1 MKMKYGKRTLAVLLL
16 CAAIA
21 AIFLC
26 ARTEQMPDDIRYG
39 TFTAVSGMWSQ
50 DLQKKETSLVCPIPQ
65 TQEKTEQVLFLR
77 SNWKQYRVLV
87 DDRLIY
93 AVNSAQ
99 SGAYHLIPLP
109 AGGETL
115 TICFTYNS
123 TAADISIRQTEA
135 AIGEKG
141 AVVFAILKD
150 SGYAVLFFIMAML
163 LSLLCIV
170 TGAYMHSVKSMDTC
184 RILLTLGLYIFCA
197 GFWVLTDSRILLLV
211 SQKSGVM
218 ELLSFLAF
226 FSMPIPM
233 LSFASQILPGHR
245 KSFAVLKGFSVA
257 LLGCYVVQYLCG
269 AALVFLVL
277 IAEHLLMATTISLT
291 LYFGLREMK
300 QKGSRKLR
308 CFMVGFAIFAVFSV
322 LALASFYVGGILT
335 YSKSYILGVLGLIL
349 ALAETAW
356 IAACEQI
363 QENANVATY
372 ARMAYMDMMTGLGNR
387 AAFQRDS
394 AGDASFGGALAYVMM
409 DANNLKTINDTMG
422 HHRGDEL
429 LLQIASCLKRTLGQ
443 EGSGY
448 RLGGDE
454 FVVRLKNVSQKETE
468 AFVEALRREIAAA
481 DAQNELAISAAV
493 GYAWTNCNPKN
504 PEALLH
510 QADDAMYEIK
520 KQMKKK

>member
-1 MKMKYGKRTLAVLLL
+1 MKMRYGKRTLAVLLL

-26 ARTEQMPDDIRYG
+26 VRTEQVPDAVRYG
-39 TFTAVSGMWSQ
+39 AFTAADGVWSQ
-50 DLQKKETSLVCPIPQ
+50 NAQKNETEFVCQVPQ
-65 TQEKTEQVLFLR
+65 SRAEQVLFLR
-77 SNWKQYRVLV
+77 SNWKQYQVLV
-87 DDRLIY
+87 DDQLIY
-93 AVNSAQ
+93 SVDSAK

-109 AGGETL
+109 AEGENL
-115 TICFTYNS
+115 TIRFFYRNPT
-123 TAADISIRQTEA
+123 ADISIKQTEA

-150 SGYAVLFFIMAML
+150 SGYAVLFFIMTLL

-170 TGAYMHSVKSMDTC
+170 TGLYMRSVESMDTC
-184 RILLTLGLYIFCA
+184 HILMTLGLYILCA

-211 SQKSGVM
+211 NQKSGVM

-226 FSMPIPM
+226 FSMPIPL
-233 LSFASQILPGHR
+233 LSFTGRILTGHR
-245 KSFAVLKGFSVA
+245 KSFAVLEGISVL

-277 IAEHLLMATTISLT
+277 IAEHLLMAVSISLT
-291 LYFGLREMK
+291 LYFGFREMK
-300 QKGSRKLR
+300 QKESRKLR
-308 CFMVGFAIFAVFSV
+308 CFMVGYGIFAVFSV

-394 AGDASFGGALAYVMM
+394 AEDASFGGALAYVMM
-409 DANNLKTINDTMG
+409 DANNLKTINDSMG

-429 LLQIASCLKRTLGQ
+429 LTQIASCLKRALGQ
-443 EGSGY
+443 KGSGY

-454 FVVRLKNVSQKETE
+454 FVVRLENVSQKETE
-468 AFVEALRREIAAA
+468 AFVEELRQKIAAA
-481 DAQNELAISAAV
+481 DAKSELPISAAI
-493 GYAWTNCNPKN
+493 GYAWTNHSPKD
-504 PEALLH
+504 PKALLH

-520 KQMKKK
+520 KQMKAK